1 MVKAQ
6 TVEQYQIIKWLE
18 QNFYIEALKI
28 SLIDKA
34 TVLIE
39 DINGETAT
47 VRYKSKNDIVLEQEN
62 KLNRESEQSA

>member
-28 SLIDKA
+28 SFIDKS